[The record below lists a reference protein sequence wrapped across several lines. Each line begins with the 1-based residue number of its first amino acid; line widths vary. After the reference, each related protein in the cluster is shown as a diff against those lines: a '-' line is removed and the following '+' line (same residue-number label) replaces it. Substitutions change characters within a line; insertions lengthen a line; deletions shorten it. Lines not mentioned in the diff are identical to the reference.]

1 MLLFNI
7 IGLVVTIN
15 IIGLGLYYLFFK
27 KAKNRN
33 SSILGYSYLIA
44 GAMGFLLTM
53 SQWLF

>member
-1 MLLFNI
+1 MLLFNMM
-7 IGLVVTIN
+7 GLVVTIN

-44 GAMGFLLTM
+44 GAMGLLITM
-53 SQWLF
+53 SQW